1 VGRLCGKIGG
11 KMMRK
16 VGIKDLTKEDKL
28 IIEKYG
34 EEHLDLRCNW
44 IDDRYCNKIL
54 YKNIAIKLVPTIR
67 EHSTH
72 LDCSEVI
79 GADLRKQTSSS
90 KTFYK
95 TAVNPMEA
103 LKKAILEQVSCDIT
117 SDGDFF
123 SKADVINWFEANI
136 ATDPNFPYRLNE
148 DFVSDFKRR
157 SKDFLSYD
165 DLRKNYDKI
174 ATESEFLRNE
184 NKQLEEE
191 NMLLKEKVTTLECY
205 GNKEAFFKTMAVRIK
220 NDAVKNAVNV
230 DIPLT
235 IYSIACC
242 LDIEIYKDKNNPKT
256 TYNEGGKNGTYY
268 YGTIEKYI
276 SNDIPKGIN
285 GGKGKM
291 LTDSNK
297 LKLKEMLSTG
307 DYDLLRDIFLKSKF
321 HEF

>member
-1 VGRLCGKIGG
+1 MMKIG
-11 KMMRK
+11 
-16 VGIKDLTKEDKL
+16 VSDLTKEDKFD
-28 IIEKYG
+28 IEKYG
-34 EEHLDLRCNW
+34 EEHSNLYCNW

-54 YKNIAIKLVPTIR
+54 FKNIPVKLVPTIR
-67 EHSTH
+67 EHSIH

-79 GADLRKQTSSS
+79 GTSLTKEAKQISSS

-103 LKKAILEQVSCDIT
+103 LKKAILEQVPYDIT
-117 SDGDFF
+117 PEGELFL
-123 SKADVINWFEANI
+123 KAKIIVWFEENI
-136 ATDPNFPYRLNE
+136 ATDPNFPYRLDEKFVADCKRRNK
-148 DFVSDFKRR
+148 DFV
-157 SKDFLSYD
+157 SYD
-165 DLRKNYDKI
+165 DLRRDHDRI
-174 ATESEFLRNE
+174 ATESEFLKNE
-184 NKQLEEE
+184 NKQIKEE

-205 GNKEAFFKTMAVRIK
+205 GNKEVFFKTIAVRIK
-220 NDAVKNAVNV
+220 NDAAKIAINV

-256 TYNEGGKNGTYY
+256 TYNDGGKNGTYY

-291 LTDSNK
+291 LTDSNR
-297 LKLKEMLSTG
+297 LRLKEMVLTR